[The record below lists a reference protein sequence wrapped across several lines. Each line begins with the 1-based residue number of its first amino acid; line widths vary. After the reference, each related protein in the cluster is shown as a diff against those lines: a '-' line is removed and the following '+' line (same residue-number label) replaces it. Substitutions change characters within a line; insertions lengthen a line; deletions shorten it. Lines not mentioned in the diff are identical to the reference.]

1 MKEYSQCWAMLMER
15 GWGRLGARGFE
26 MSGKGDLSGS
36 IGCSSVVAILFA
48 KAGPRPPSYQVPYL
62 GKVGK
67 VGRSLYA
74 APT

>member
-48 KAGPRPPSYQVPYL
+48 CCCHIVRKSWTPSPFLPSTLPR
-62 GKVGK
+62 
-67 VGRSLYA
+67 
-74 APT
+74 